1 MAICSFRTRHKGKI
15 NICVETPGRV
25 EQHFMP
31 FWKKIINTNT
41 LQIVVIC
48 GPAGD
53 AGLESLQVRI

>member
-31 FWKKIINTNT
+31 FWKKIINTNR

-53 AGLESLQVRI
+53 AGLESLQARI